1 MRLSIIIPAR
11 NEEAQIRGTLW
22 AVLRS
27 VARHAHLPLERL
39 HLPATRCEVLVVDS
53 GSSDG
58 TPRILAQFADRFGVH
73 RLHTLRPGASA
84 ARNLGAARSGGEV
97 LVFIDADTR
106 VPEGAIT
113 RIQSLVEQ
121 RGGAAGIFPYAPQE
135 RGVRARCWWTFW
147 NWVRWLPLARAK
159 AMPAFM
165 FCTRQVFHQFGPFDE
180 SVAIG
185 EEWPILAGVYRRNRR
200 ELVYDRTLRAYTS
213 SRRMQMV
220 RLGYTRLYVKY
231 ALAILF
237 KPARVHYTDRIRER
251 PLPAAAGD

>member
-11 NEEAQIRGTLW
+11 NEEAQIGGTLQ

-27 VARHAHLPLERL
+27 VARHAHLPLDRL
-39 HLPATRCEVLVVDS
+39 RLAATRCEVVVVDS

-58 TPRILAQFADRFGVH
+58 TPRIVTEFADLFGVR
-73 RLHTLRPGASA
+73 RLHTLRPGAPA
-84 ARNLGAARSGGEV
+84 ARNLGAARSNGEV

-106 VPEGAIT
+106 VPEDALA
-113 RIQSLVEQ
+113 RIQSLVEE

-135 RGVRARCWWTFW
+135 GGVRARCWWAFW
-147 NWVRWLPLARAK
+147 NGVRRLPLARAK

-165 FCTRQVFHQFGPFDE
+165 FCTRQAFQQFGPFDE

-185 EEWPILAGVYRRNRR
+185 EEWPILGGVYRRNRR
-200 ELVYDRTLRAYTS
+200 ELVYDHTLRAHTS

-237 KPARVHYTDRIRER
+237 KPARVHYTDRLRER
-251 PLPAAAGD
+251 PRPGRGGD